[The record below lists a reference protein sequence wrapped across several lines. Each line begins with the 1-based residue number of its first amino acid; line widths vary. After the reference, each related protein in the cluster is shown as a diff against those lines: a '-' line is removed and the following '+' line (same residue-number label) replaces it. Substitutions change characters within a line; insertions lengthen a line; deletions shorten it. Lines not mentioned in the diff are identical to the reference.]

1 MEKGGHMRTY
11 NLLESILFPPTSL
24 QEEKLRKTIQGKSIL
39 ITGAS
44 SGIGE
49 QLAIFLSQLN
59 IELQLILVARRKEKL
74 EALQQTL
81 QSKKVTIHII
91 RADLRVQ
98 EDMETLLKFLHQF
111 PGGLDIVVNNA
122 GLSINRPILQ
132 SMNRFHD
139 FTRTMAI
146 NYFAP
151 VQLLLSVTPLL
162 QLNHGHVIN
171 ISTINTLLAPIPNWA
186 AYQASKSAF
195 DVWLQS
201 ATPEL
206 KKIGITTTSI
216 YLPLVKTPM
225 IEPTEAYKNM
235 PAMTA
240 EHVAKI
246 ISRSMY
252 TKQQRFKPWWLL
264 FGEISSVLF
273 KRIIDYFLYKNMLRR

>member
-1 MEKGGHMRTY
+1 MHTY
-11 NLLESILFPPTSL
+11 NLLESFLFPPRSFN
-24 QEEKLRKTIQGKSIL
+24 EEKIRKTLHGKSIL

-49 QLAIFLSQLN
+49 QLAIFLSKLE
-59 IELQLILVARRKEKL
+59 IDLQLILVARRKEKL
-74 EALQQTL
+74 EALKHSL
-81 QSKKVTIHII
+81 QSKTITIHII

-98 EDMETLLKFLHQF
+98 EDMDHLLEYLHQL
-111 PGGLDIVVNNA
+111 PGGLDVVVSNA

-132 SMNRFHD
+132 SLDRFHD

-151 VQLLLSVTPLL
+151 VQLILSVIPLL
-162 QLNHGHVIN
+162 QQKQGQIIN
-171 ISTINTLLAPIPNWA
+171 ISTINALLAPFPNWA
-186 AYQASKSAF
+186 AYQASKTAF
-195 DVWLQS
+195 NTWLQS

-206 KKIGITTTSI
+206 NQIGITTTSI

-225 IEPTEAYKNM
+225 IVPTKSYNNM
-235 PAMTA
+235 PAMTT

-246 ISRSMY
+246 ICRSMY
-252 TKQQRFKPWWLL
+252 TKQRRFKPWWLI

-273 KRIIDYFLYKNMLRR
+273 KKIIDSFFTKNSLRGRK

>member
-1 MEKGGHMRTY
+1 MRTY

-24 QEEKLRKTIQGKSIL
+24 QEEKLRKTIQGKTIL

-49 QLAIFLSQLN
+49 QLAIFLPQLN

-91 RADLRVQ
+91 PADLRVQ

-111 PGGLDIVVNNA
+111 PKGLDIVVNNA

-132 SMNRFHD
+132 SINRFHD

-162 QLNHGHVIN
+162 QLNQGHVIN
-171 ISTINTLLAPIPNWA
+171 ISTINALLAPIPNWA
-186 AYQASKSAF
+186 AYQASKTAF

-206 KKIGITTTSI
+206 KKVGITTTSI

-225 IEPTEAYKNM
+225 IEPTEAYKHM

-246 ISRSMY
+246 IARSMY
-252 TKQQRFKPWWLL
+252 TKQQRIKPWWLL
-264 FGEISSVLF
+264 FGEIYSVLF
-273 KRIIDYFLYKNMLRR
+273 KKIIDYFLYKNLLRR

>member
-11 NLLESILFPPTSL
+11 NLVEYFLFPPTSL

-49 QLAIFLSQLN
+49 QLTIFLSQLN

-98 EDMETLLKFLHQF
+98 EDMETLLKFLHQL
-111 PGGLDIVVNNA
+111 PVGLDIVVNNA